1 MISFINNR
9 NKERKLLPA
18 RLKLVDVV
26 LAGSSGAIGI
36 YVIVHFYAECLSL
49 EFCKG
54 YISSSLGFWVI
65 FPFVF
70 IIGMFIGQAIIIG
83 LFTFLLYLF
92 GRLSAKEAVRYSL
105 LFRIPYSWLNKNA

>member
-26 LAGSSGAIGI
+26 LGGSSGAVGI
-36 YVIVHFYAECLSL
+36 YVIVNFYVECLSL
-49 EFCKG
+49 EFCKD
-54 YISSSLGFWVI
+54 YISSSLGFWI
-65 FPFVF
+65 MFPFVF
-70 IIGMFIGQAIIIG
+70 IAGMFIGQAIIIG
-83 LFTFLLYLF
+83 LFTFLLYLL

-105 LFRIPYSWLNKNA
+105 SYRIPLSWLNKNA